1 MFSRV
6 LVIANQLMVII
17 GCKGFIS
24 DFIFYN
30 ETRRELFKMVQ
41 NSLHYLCRE
50 TSLLFTSLDI
60 MAVSYF
66 ILVALSFKESCNI
79 AFNIR
84 QGYFSFKPG

>member
-1 MFSRV
+1 
-6 LVIANQLMVII
+6 MVII
-17 GCKGFIS
+17 GWKGFIS

-60 MAVSYF
+60 MVVSYF

-79 AFNIR
+79 EFNIR
-84 QGYFSFKPG
+84 QRYFSFKPG